1 MTLGYKASV
10 AALWVVTAILPAS
23 RAAGTLPGEP
33 RPLPSP
39 LCSIEASLSSGSASL
54 FEAQG
59 PWASPAPAGKLVA
72 AACES
77 VDVAALAGEDLIDY
91 LRTTSEVCLQRT
103 LRTSENPSI
112 RGDLPTIFSDANMQ
126 SVFAEIEESAQA
138 YDGTNSTGMLQLWFF
153 VEIGYTYHRF
163 FQGRTGVGPF
173 NEATASS
180 YLAASDAFA
189 ASDHFNAPNDE
200 AARILAYYFQAAYS
214 FGMRENHLAPVKQV
228 LSGLTPERADG
239 DSGTWKP
246 QPWAFITVLQR
257 VHNAFTDYNQT
268 FIQAVAQDP
277 EFVDV
282 MLQVT
287 RYDFFFLLE
296 DDHPYTPRLRMLQM
310 AVEILVRLVD
320 QASLRQSAIDALAS
334 VLSWH
339 ERLSTGFL
347 VAAQGLENQ
356 VDCASLDICRDALEE
371 EILTQALPNTYS
383 FDNGELVF
391 VTSLELEEAGPLYQ
405 AAKEVQSQFFRLVET
420 DLPVRE
426 GTEVFTARIYGTRT
440 GYTVYERYLS
450 NVDTRGIHQSGFYSL
465 GAMRT
470 FVRDDLEEVFRHE
483 YVHYLADRFGLLFDS
498 PWFDEGLAEFLLSS
512 TGTGGVPVPLVLAF
526 QIDRDVEDRLS
537 LSELFDSQYSG
548 DLGGGRFYTYAGLF
562 FHFMHQ
568 QRRTQLLELLDLVR
582 GGDREAYNTL
592 LAAWAE
598 DARLGADY
606 AAFIAAEFHDLDW
619 SEGFSITTPFP
630 RLEALSSDSAEEI
643 GNALRDIN
651 GNLDLDCRSGETEF
665 GQRFEC
671 TGSLSPDSLF
681 NEDRGALNRHFN
693 NLLDG
698 FMASAMEQGK
708 INNFQFMTCYFAN
721 LTGSPPVADL
731 SCEGPL
737 RPEGLA
743 AAQVDLKTTLVSQ
756 SGTSANVG
764 GDLILRASLDFPQQ
778 SAANVTLTWSASLP
792 VRFSA
797 IVDGRVWCDI
807 FGKSGQAGAH
817 TCGHIDKG
825 ETELPMR
832 IELNLVPLQAGT
844 LDFSVQFSSDEVEI
858 EPEDN
863 GASLQFEIS
872 KTPEEIATL
881 EGHTSGVYAVAF
893 STDGTML
900 ASGPQT
906 APSNC
911 GTSRRGPI
919 PPPSPGIRI
928 SSFPWPCHWM
938 DRCSLPE
945 PKTAPS
951 GCGTS
956 RHGPIPP
963 PSRDIRTASSP
974 WPFRPMEPCWLQEA
988 TTRISGCG
996 T

>member
-1 MTLGYKASV
+1 M
-10 AALWVVTAILPAS
+10 VTAILPAS

-54 FEAQG
+54 FEGEG
-59 PWASPAPAGKLVA
+59 PWAPPAPAGKMVA
-72 AACES
+72 ETCES
-77 VDVAALAGEDLIDY
+77 VHVSALAGEDLIDY

-126 SVFAEIEESAQA
+126 SVFAEIEESAPA
-138 YDGTNSTGMLQLWFF
+138 YDGTNSTGILQLWFF
-153 VEIGYTYHRF
+153 VETGYTYHRF

-173 NEATASS
+173 NEATAIS

-200 AARILAYYFQAAYS
+200 AARILVYYFQTAYS

-239 DSGTWKP
+239 DSGEWKP

-257 VHNAFTDYNQT
+257 VHNADYNQT
-268 FIQAVAQDP
+268 FIQALAQDP

-310 AVEILVRLVD
+310 AVEILVRLTD
-320 QASLRQSAIDALAS
+320 QASLRQSAIDALTS

-383 FDNGELVF
+383 FDNGELVL

-405 AAKEVQSQFFRLVET
+405 AAKEVQSQYFRLAET
-420 DLPVRE
+420 DRPVRE

-450 NVDTRGIHQSGFYSL
+450 NVDTRGIYQSGFYSL

-498 PWFDEGLAEFLLSS
+498 PWFDEGLAEFLLGS
-512 TGTGGVPVPLVLAF
+512 TGTEGVPVPPVLAF
-526 QIDRDVEDRLS
+526 QIDRDLEDRLS
-537 LSELFDSQYSG
+537 LSRAL
-548 DLGGGRFYTYAGLF
+548 RFPV
-562 FHFMHQ
+562 
-568 QRRTQLLELLDLVR
+568 QRRPRRRPFLTPTPASFSISCTNNV
-582 GGDREAYNTL
+582 APSCSNFSTWY
-592 LAAWAE
+592 AAETGRPTASCSLPGLKTPQ
-598 DARLGADY
+598 LGADY
-606 AAFIAAEFHDLDW
+606 AAFIAAEFDNLDW

-651 GNLDLDCRSGETEF
+651 GNLDLDCRSAETEF

-671 TGSLSPDSLF
+671 SGSLSPDSLF

-698 FMASAMEQGK
+698 FMASAIEQGK

-743 AAQVDLKTTLVSQ
+743 AAQVDFENHPGQPERQLGKRGRGSHPVGIAGLPSTIGCQCHPDLVGQ
-756 SGTSANVG
+756 PAGTVFRHRRRLGLVRYLRQARGWSAYMRPHRQGGNRTAAEDRAEHGSSAGRNSRFLRSVLVGRG
-764 GDLILRASLDFPQQ
+764 GDRTGRQRRIPA
-778 SAANVTLTWSASLP
+778 
-792 VRFSA
+792 VRDLENS
-797 IVDGRVWCDI
+797 GR
-807 FGKSGQAGAH
+807 
-817 TCGHIDKG
+817 
-825 ETELPMR
+825 
-832 IELNLVPLQAGT
+832 
-844 LDFSVQFSSDEVEI
+844 
-858 EPEDN
+858 
-863 GASLQFEIS
+863 
-872 KTPEEIATL
+872 
-881 EGHTSGVYAVAF
+881 
-893 STDGTML
+893 
-900 ASGPQT
+900 
-906 APSNC
+906 
-911 GTSRRGPI
+911 
-919 PPPSPGIRI
+919 
-928 SSFPWPCHWM
+928 
-938 DRCSLPE
+938 DRHP
-945 PKTAPS
+945 
-951 GCGTS
+951 
-956 RHGPIPP
+956 
-963 PSRDIRTASSP
+963 
-974 WPFRPMEPCWLQEA
+974 
-988 TTRISGCG
+988 
-996 T
+996 